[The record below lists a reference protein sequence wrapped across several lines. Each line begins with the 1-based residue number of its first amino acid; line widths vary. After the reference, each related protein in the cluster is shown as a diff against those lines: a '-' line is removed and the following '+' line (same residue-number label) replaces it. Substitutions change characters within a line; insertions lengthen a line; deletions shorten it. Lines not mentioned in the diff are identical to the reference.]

1 MPSKQITDYLVIS
14 NANPMQ
20 LSIKVNEKIQEGWVP
35 LAGVSVG
42 AALSESN
49 TLVSYAQAVVK
60 YKVVS

>member
-1 MPSKQITDYLVIS
+1 MPTKEITDYLVLC

-20 LSIKVNEKIQEGWVP
+20 LSTKVNEKIQEGWVP

-42 AALSESN
+42 TALSEGN

-60 YKVVS
+60 YKVVL